1 MWLKTHELDPEKF
14 DPLDLLPLF
23 ELLDEGP
30 DTKMLD
36 PVLPPCVHTSFAK
49 VGLCSVALLCQSATG
64 VTKSINSTMN
74 ERIPPLQND
83 TLGACSGQTDEVA
96 RVTDTRP
103 MPRGGQGDR

>member
-30 DTKMLD
+30 DTKMLG

-49 VGLCSVALLCQSATG
+49 
-64 VTKSINSTMN
+64 
-74 ERIPPLQND
+74 
-83 TLGACSGQTDEVA
+83 
-96 RVTDTRP
+96 
-103 MPRGGQGDR
+103 